1 MMDDSDDSD
10 DSDGIRIINCILY
23 LLP

>member
-1 MMDDSDDSD
+1 MMDYSDDSD
-10 DSDGIRIINCILY
+10 DIRIINCILY